1 VRTLFEIKDFSA
13 RKPGSAAM
21 ELERFSL
28 TLAPGETVVLLGEA
42 GCGKDAVLRLLGGS
56 LERGEEISGTI
67 RFGENDPIE
76 ASRRLRGPL
85 RVAYIPAAA
94 QHPLSPQAVTAQQLV
109 RVIAH
114 RLNCPQ
120 GAAREELRAALGR
133 LTGAPAI
140 GSLDRLPGELD
151 TATLSWSLLAAA
163 IAATPELILCDHS
176 FADISPVAA
185 RTLTDA
191 LLAAQAKLGFAI
203 VYAARI
209 PQVVARLG
217 GRTIILQ
224 RGRVVEEGEAAH
236 MISGQ
241 THSYTRSLFHALPQP
256 DTDKL
261 RRTSVRGEPLL
272 QVQGLALHTEKAKVR
287 TRDTISFEL
296 RRGASLALVGEDGSG
311 RRGLARAVL
320 GLDRR
325 PGRILFDAVDLNLLS
340 EAMTSRLH
348 RRIAFVTSADDAL
361 DPRMTLWDAVDEP
374 LRAYLRLSRD
384 LTTGY
389 REAALKR
396 VGLASYNGRRPVAVL
411 TPFDRRRLQI
421 ARAIV
426 AAPLLVVVDE
436 PLRGLDAIAR
446 ATTRDLLA
454 EFRVEQQAAFL
465 VITGD
470 FAVARALADDVM
482 IFHDGRVVERGTVR
496 EVLRAPKEA
505 ATRTLIE
512 AAEFGPLPRGA
523 EAV

>member
-1 VRTLFEIKDFSA
+1 MRTLLEIKEFSA
-13 RKPGSAAM
+13 RKPGSAA
-21 ELERFSL
+21 LDIERFSL
-28 TLAPGETVVLLGEA
+28 TLTAGESVVLLGEA
-42 GCGKDAVLRLLGGS
+42 GCGKDAVLRLLGGF

-67 RFGENDPIE
+67 RFGESDPVSV
-76 ASRRLRGPL
+76 SRKPRSPL
-85 RVAYIPAAA
+85 HVAYIQAAA
-94 QHPLSPQAVTAQQLV
+94 QRPLSPQATVTQQLV

-120 GAAREELRAALGR
+120 GAAREELRAALER
-133 LTGAPAI
+133 FAGAPAI
-140 GSLDRLPGELD
+140 GSLDKLPGELD
-151 TATLSWSLLAAA
+151 SLTLSWALLAAVVA
-163 IAATPELILCDHS
+163 VTPELVLCDHA

-191 LLAAQAKLGFAI
+191 LLAAQEKLGFAI
-203 VYAARI
+203 LYAARI

-217 GRTIILQ
+217 GRTIVLQ
-224 RGRVVEEGEAAH
+224 HGRVVEEGEATH

-256 DTDKL
+256 DADKP

-272 QVQGLALHTEKAKVR
+272 QVQSLALHAEKKKIR

-311 RRGLARAVL
+311 RRGLARAVI

-340 EAMTSRLH
+340 EAMTSRLR
-348 RRIAFVTSADDAL
+348 RRIAFVTGAEGAL

-374 LRAYLRLSRD
+374 LRAYLKLSRE
-384 LTTGY
+384 LTAGY

-396 VGLASYNGRRPVAVL
+396 VGLASYDGRRPIAGL

-446 ATTRDLLA
+446 ATIRDLLA

-465 VITGD
+465 VITAD
-470 FAVARALADDVM
+470 FAVAQALADEVM
-482 IFHDGRVVERGTVR
+482 VFHDGRVIERGTVR

-512 AAEFGPLPRGA
+512 AAEFGPLPRRA

>member
-1 VRTLFEIKDFSA
+1 MRALLEIRDFTTT
-13 RKPGSAAM
+13 KPDAASP

-28 TLAPGETVVLLGEA
+28 ALTAGETVVLLGEA
-42 GCGKDAVLRLLGGS
+42 GCGKDAVLRLLSGS
-56 LERGEEISGTI
+56 LERSEALSGTI
-67 RFGENDPIE
+67 RFGEGE
-76 ASRRLRGPL
+76 RLAAARRPHNPL
-85 RVAYIPAAA
+85 HYAYIPAAA
-94 QHPLSPQAVTAQQLV
+94 QHPLSPKARVSAQLV

-114 RLNCPQ
+114 KLSCPL
-120 GAAREELRAALGR
+120 GAAREELRLSLER
-133 LTGAPAI
+133 LPGAPAFA
-140 GSLDRLPGELD
+140 SLERLPGELD
-151 TATLSWSLLAAA
+151 MVTLSWGLTAAA
-163 IAATPELILCDHS
+163 LAITPELVLCDHA
-176 FADISPVAA
+176 FADITPVAA

-191 LLAAQAKLGFAI
+191 LLAGQKKLGFAI
-203 VYAARI
+203 LYAARI

-217 GRTIILQ
+217 GRTIVLHH
-224 RGRVVEEGEAAH
+224 GRIVEEGDAGH
-236 MISGQ
+236 MLGGQ
-241 THSYTRSLFHALPQP
+241 THSYTRSLFRALPQP
-256 DTDKL
+256 DADRLK
-261 RRTSVRGEPLL
+261 RASPRGEPLL
-272 QVQGLALHTEKAKVR
+272 QVQGLALQGEKRLRA
-287 TRDTISFEL
+287 RDALSFEL

-340 EAMTSRLH
+340 EGMISRLR
-348 RRIAFVTSADDAL
+348 RRIAFVTSAEDVL

-374 LRAYLRLSRD
+374 LRAYLKLSRE
-384 LTTGY
+384 LTAGY

-396 VGLASYNGRRPVAVL
+396 VGLASFDGHRAIATLP
-411 TPFDRRRLQI
+411 PFDRRRLQI

-446 ATTRDLLA
+446 ATIRELLA

-482 IFHDGRVVERGTVR
+482 VFDHGRVIERGSVR
-496 EVLRAPKEA
+496 DVLRSPREGV
-505 ATRTLIE
+505 TRALIE
-512 AAEFGPLPRGA
+512 AAEFGPLPRAA